1 MLRNDLLV
9 IEKHRPIE
17 PVLFFMLRKSVYVLV
32 VSKIVLLGNALD
44 ILHRS

>member
-17 PVLFFMLRKSVYVLV
+17 PVLFMLRKSVYVLV

-44 ILHRS
+44 ILHGC